1 MDDQMTISELTKLL
15 LGHEY
20 EYEMWSPDKGHEYE
34 YEMWRPDK
42 RVATYYKRARLGDW
56 DGLQSWLN
64 NEPHDIPKVGIVQI
78 VESFGGEGMGDQLWY
93 VFSVVDPPK
102 PTRYFKVSGYYQSY
116 DGGTYEDGEDALS
129 EVAPVQKV
137 VTVYE

>member
-1 MDDQMTISELTKLL
+1 MTISELTKLL

-20 EYEMWSPDKGHEYE
+20 EYKVWNDGVRAPS
-34 YEMWRPDK
+34 
-42 RVATYYKRARLGDW
+42 YYKSRRIRDW
-56 DGLQSWLN
+56 DGLESWLGS
-64 NEPHDIPKVGIVQI
+64 EAHDIPKVGIVQI
-78 VESFGGEGMGDQLWY
+78 VESFGGEGMGDDLWY

-102 PTRYFKVSGYYQSY
+102 PTRYFRVSGYYQSY
-116 DGGTYEDGEDALS
+116 DGGTYEDGEDALR